1 VSCPGSA
8 RRLRPARA
16 ALVLATSL
24 VLAGCPSPDQGQTEA
39 RSPSPH
45 LVTAVVAER
54 TPVTGH
60 HERPGSLRLRR
71 LVRIHSQEEG
81 RVTRLDS
88 FEGDRVEAGQDLVT
102 LDRTLLQA
110 ELDKARATRE
120 QKRLDLARLEGLV
133 KRNAVS
139 EDEIAQA
146 RTALTVAAAEERLL
160 ETRLAYTRIQA
171 PFAGIV
177 TQRLVEPGDF
187 VAKDRHLL
195 TLADPDS
202 LVAEVFVSELILPL
216 VQVGDTAQVRID
228 ALGDARF
235 RARVL
240 RIHPTLA
247 EASRQAIVEL
257 TLDPIPAGARAGQFV
272 RATLDTAAVERL
284 LVPFPA
290 LRRDRAG
297 EFVWLVNTEGKASR
311 RAVRSG
317 LRFADRVEILEGLEP
332 GERVITRGFLG
343 LNEGKAV
350 KVVEQAGQ
358 EAGGRT

>member
-1 VSCPGSA
+1 MSHLGSG
-8 RRLRPARA
+8 RRPRPARVALAAWAFAA
-16 ALVLATSL
+16 ALALG
-24 VLAGCPSPDQGQTEA
+24 GCPSPEQGKTEA
-39 RSPSPH
+39 RSPSSH
-45 LVTAVVAER
+45 LVTTVAAER
-54 TPVTGH
+54 TQVAGH

-81 RVTRLDS
+81 RVTRLEV

-110 ELDKARATRE
+110 ELDKTRATRE
-120 QKRLDLARLEGLV
+120 QKRLDLARLEGLL

-146 RTALTVAAAEERLL
+146 RTALAVAKAEERLL

-257 TLDPIPAGARAGQFV
+257 ALDPIPAGARAGQFV

-297 EFVWLVNTEGKASR
+297 EFVWLVNAEGKASR

-332 GERVITRGFLG
+332 GGRVITRGFLG
-343 LNEGKAV
+343 LAEGKAV
-350 KVVEQAGQ
+350 KVVGQ
-358 EAGGRT
+358 GSP

>member
-1 VSCPGSA
+1 VVRGPW
-8 RRLRPARA
+8 RPAPLARLA
-16 ALVLATSL
+16 AGGLLAVLL
-24 VLAGCPSPDQGQTEA
+24 LGGCPSGPDRRQPET
-39 RSPSPH
+39 RSPSVH
-45 LVTAVVAER
+45 LVTAVTAGRSQVA
-54 TPVTGH
+54 GH

-81 RVTRLDS
+81 RVTRLDV
-88 FEGDRVEAGQDLVT
+88 FEGDRVAAGQDLVG

-110 ELDKARATRE
+110 DLDKVRATRE

-146 RTALTVAAAEERLL
+146 RTALTVAQAEERLL

-171 PFAGIV
+171 PFAGVV

-216 VQVGDTAQVRID
+216 VQVGDPATVRVD

-235 RARVL
+235 QARVL

-257 TLDPIPAGARAGQFV
+257 TLEPIPAGARAGQFV
-272 RATLDTAAVERL
+272 RATLDTTAVERL

-297 EFVWLVNTEGKASR
+297 EFVWLVSAEAKATR

-343 LNEGKAV
+343 INEGKVV
-350 KVVEQAGQ
+350 KVVDESNP
-358 EAGGRT
+358 

>member
-1 VSCPGSA
+1 VAHPGSG
-8 RRLRPARA
+8 RRPRA
-16 ALVLATSL
+16 ALVLGTLATSL
-24 VLAGCPSPDQGQTEA
+24 TLFGCPAPDQGKREPRA
-39 RSPSPH
+39 PSAH

-54 TPVTGH
+54 AQVTGH

-81 RVTRLDS
+81 RVSRLDS
-88 FEGDRVEAGQDLVT
+88 FEGDRMEAGQEVAA

-146 RTALTVAAAEERLL
+146 RTAYTVAQAEERLL

-171 PFAGIV
+171 PFAGLI
-177 TQRLVEPGDF
+177 TQRVVEPGDF

-195 TLADPDS
+195 TRADLAS

-216 VQVGDTAQVRID
+216 VKVGDPATVRID

-235 RARVL
+235 PARVL
-240 RIHPTLA
+240 RIQPTLA
-247 EASRQAIVEL
+247 ETSRQAIVEL
-257 TLDPIPAGARAGQFV
+257 TLEPIPAGARAGQFV
-272 RATLDTAAVERL
+272 RAALDTAAVERL
-284 LVPFPA
+284 LLPFAA

-297 EFVWLVNTEGKASR
+297 EFVWLVNDERKASR

-317 LRFADRVEILEGLEP
+317 LRVAARVEILDGLDA

-350 KVVEQAGQ
+350 QVIEDHGPA
-358 EAGGRT
+358 